1 MKIIAAVLMFCSVLA
16 AQTSTVAP
24 KAHEPQAQKPV
35 KTGADLLFE
44 KHYNLIEGK
53 RVGLVTNHSAMLS
66 NGMHLADALMRDP
79 KVKLVALFGPE
90 HGIRGDAPDGKSIQ
104 GGVDPKTGVPVYSL
118 YGKINKPTDE
128 MLKNVDVLIYDIQ
141 DVGVRFYTFTSTMML
156 AMEAAAE
163 HHIPYIVLDR
173 PNPIRGVDVEGP
185 IRDDSLKSFVGWAPV
200 PIAYGMTIGELAT
213 MANNEGWLANGVK
226 ANLTVVKMENWKR
239 SDWYDETGLTWI
251 KPSPNMPTLQ
261 TAIVYPGMCL
271 IEGTNVSEGRGT
283 KKPFEYFGAPWINS
297 QQLMQELN
305 GEKLPGVEFVP
316 IQFTPRDIPHVTSN
330 PKYNDERCFGIFVH
344 VTNRDAFL
352 PVKTGI
358 AVVAALHKLFP
369 DNFKFSNHRF
379 DLLSGTS
386 RVRQMILEGK
396 TADEIVAS
404 WQAERKKFEEGRT
417 KYLLY

>member
-16 AQTSTVAP
+16 AQTSLV
-24 KAHEPQAQKPV
+24 KSV

-44 KHYNLIEGK
+44 KHYDLIEGK

-66 NGMHLADALMRDP
+66 NGVHLADALMRDP

-90 HGIRGDAPDGKSIQ
+90 HGIRGDAPDGRSIQ
-104 GGVDPKTGVPVYSL
+104 GGVDTKTGVPVYSL
-118 YGKINKPTDE
+118 YGRINKPTDE

-173 PNPIRGVDVEGP
+173 PDPIRGVDVEGP

-200 PIAYGMTIGELAT
+200 PMAYGMTIGELAT
-213 MANNEGWLANGVK
+213 MVNDKGWLANGVK

-239 SDWYDETGLTWI
+239 SEWYDETGLAWI

-283 KKPFEYFGAPWINS
+283 KKPFEYFGAPWING
-297 QQLMQELN
+297 QQLAQELN
-305 GEKLPGVEFVP
+305 GEKLAGVEFVP
-316 IQFTPRDIPHVTSN
+316 IQFTPRDIEHVTSN
-330 PKYNDERCFGIFVH
+330 PKYKGERCSGIFVH
-344 VTNRDAFL
+344 VTDRNAFL
-352 PVKTGI
+352 RVKIGI
-358 AVVAALHKLFP
+358 AVVTALHKLFP
-369 DNFKFSNHRF
+369 DNFKFSNRRF
-379 DLLSGTS
+379 DLLSGS
-386 RVRQMILEGK
+386 PRVREMILEGK
-396 TADEIVAS
+396 TVDEIVTS
-404 WQAERKKFEEGRT
+404 WQDEVRKFEETRA